1 MKAVILA
8 AGKGERL
15 SAAINVPKPLTPL
28 LGLTVIERAILSLKE
43 CGITDFVIVV
53 GYRSEE
59 VKRYVESRFHTH
71 ADVNIKFVQNE
82 EFDEGNGLSVW
93 KAREAVDN
101 EDFILMMCDHVF
113 EPGIVKQLL
122 SYAPGTGKCILC
134 VDRPENVF
142 DLADATKVL
151 VVGERGQEHPKSIGK
166 GLKEYNAIDCG
177 IFYCTP
183 AIFNALSAAIASG
196 DTALTGAVQRL
207 IQSDELGVLD
217 IHGRFWCDIDTP
229 DSLKHAEKKMLSS
242 LGKPADGIISRH
254 INRKVSTRI
263 FTPLILK
270 LYKGVTPTQVS
281 LLSFAVAALSAILFF
296 LSHPIAG
303 GIFIQ
308 LSSILDGCDGEIA
321 RLKKMSSN
329 LGNFID
335 AILDRYAD
343 GLILLGMFYYSATT
357 MGGKEMLSI
366 SWSPFM
372 IIVISVLAILG
383 NLMVSYTSAKSVA
396 NFNYQYK
403 GRWIATGRGRDS
415 RLFILFTAALLSYF
429 SAIFV
434 LFALIIIA
442 LLTNI
447 IVIWRTVL
455 SWKMFKKD
463 EE

>member
-229 DSLKHAEKKMLSS
+229 ASLRYAEKRILSS

-281 LLSFAVAALSAILFF
+281 LLSFVVAALSAILFF

-321 RLKKMSSN
+321 RLKKMST
-329 LGNFID
+329 GIGGFTD
-335 AILDRYAD
+335 AVLDRYAD
-343 GLILLGMFYYSATT
+343 AIILLGMFYYLMVTKIFGFYQT
-357 MGGKEMLSI
+357 PLT
-366 SWSPFM
+366 
-372 IIVISVLAILG
+372 IIFTSTLAIIG
-383 NLMVSYTSAKSVA
+383 SLMVSYTAA
-396 NFNYQYK
+396 RAIADLNYQHK
-403 GRWIATGRGRDS
+403 GNRDL
-415 RLFILFTAALLSYF
+415 RLFILFMGGVLSYIHPVSVFF
-429 SAIFV
+429 S
-434 LFALIIIA
+434 LFIIA
-442 LLTNI
+442 LMTNMT
-447 IVIWRTVL
+447 VMWRTVL
-455 SWKMFKKD
+455 SWKNFRED
-463 EE
+463 E

>member
-15 SAAINVPKPLTPL
+15 SAAISAPKPLTPL

-59 VKRYVESRFHTH
+59 VKRYVESRFQTH
-71 ADVNIKFVQNE
+71 ADVNIKFVRNE
-82 EFDEGNGLSVW
+82 EFDDGNGLSVW

-101 EDFILMMCDHVF
+101 EDFILIMCDHVF

-151 VVGERGQEHPKSIGK
+151 VVGERPKRIGK

-183 AIFNALSAAIASG
+183 AIFNALSAAIADG

-217 IHGRFWCDIDTP
+217 IHDRFWCDIDTP
-229 DSLKHAEKKMLSS
+229 ASLRYAEKRMLSS
-242 LGKPADGIISRH
+242 LGKPADGVISRH
-254 INRKVSTRI
+254 INRKISTRI

-270 LYKGVTPTQVS
+270 LYKEVTPTQVS
-281 LLSFAVAALSAILFF
+281 LLSFVVAVLSAILFF
-296 LSHPIAG
+296 LSHPVAG

-321 RLKKMSSN
+321 RLKRMTT
-329 LGNFID
+329 GIGGFTD
-335 AILDRYAD
+335 AVLDRYAD
-343 GLILLGMFYYSATT
+343 AIILLGMFYYLMVTKMFGFYLAPLT
-357 MGGKEMLSI
+357 
-366 SWSPFM
+366 
-372 IIVISVLAILG
+372 IIFTSTLAIIG
-383 NLMVSYTSAKSVA
+383 SLMVSYTAA
-396 NFNYQYK
+396 RAIADLNYRHK
-403 GRWIATGRGRDS
+403 GNRDL
-415 RLFILFTAALLSYF
+415 RLFILFMGGVLSYIHPISVFF
-429 SAIFV
+429 S
-434 LFALIIIA
+434 LFIIA
-442 LLTNI
+442 LMTNMT
-447 IVIWRTVL
+447 VMWRTAI
-455 SWKMFKKD
+455 SWKKFR
-463 EE
+463 E

>member
-1 MKAVILA
+1 MILA

-15 SAAINVPKPLTPL
+15 SAAISAPKPLTPL

-59 VKRYVESRFHTH
+59 VKRYVESRFQTH
-71 ADVNIKFVQNE
+71 ADVNIKFVRNE

-101 EDFILMMCDHVF
+101 EDFILLMCDHVF

-142 DLADATKVL
+142 DLADATKLL
-151 VVGERGQEHPKSIGK
+151 VVGERPKRIGK

-229 DSLKHAEKKMLSS
+229 ASLRYAEKRILSS
-242 LGKPADGIISRH
+242 LGKPADGVISRH
-254 INRKVSTRI
+254 INRKVSTGI

-321 RLKKMSSN
+321 RLKKMST
-329 LGNFID
+329 GIGGFTD
-335 AILDRYAD
+335 AVLDRYAD
-343 GLILLGMFYYSATT
+343 AIILLGMFYYLMVTKMFGFYLAPLT
-357 MGGKEMLSI
+357 
-366 SWSPFM
+366 
-372 IIVISVLAILG
+372 IIFTSTLAIIG
-383 NLMVSYTSAKSVA
+383 SLMVSYTAA
-396 NFNYQYK
+396 RAIADLNYRHK
-403 GRWIATGRGRDS
+403 GNRDL
-415 RLFILFTAALLSYF
+415 RLFILFMGGVLSYIHPISVFF
-429 SAIFV
+429 S
-434 LFALIIIA
+434 LFIIA
-442 LLTNI
+442 LMTNMT
-447 IVIWRTVL
+447 VMWRTAI
-455 SWKMFKKD
+455 SWKMFR
-463 EE
+463 E

>member
-1 MKAVILA
+1 MILA

-15 SAAINVPKPLTPL
+15 SAAISAPKPLTPL

-59 VKRYVESRFHTH
+59 VKRYVESRFQTH

-142 DLADATKVL
+142 DLADATKLL
-151 VVGERGQEHPKSIGK
+151 VAGERPERIGK
-166 GLKEYNAIDCG
+166 ALKDYNAIDCG

-229 DSLKHAEKKMLSS
+229 ASLRYAEKRMLSS
-242 LGKPADGIISRH
+242 LGKPADGVISRH

-263 FTPLILK
+263 FTPLILR
-270 LYKGVTPTQVS
+270 LHQNVTPNQVS
-281 LLSFAVAALSAILFF
+281 ILSFAVAILGALLFF
-296 LSHPIAG
+296 LSHPLVGA
-303 GIFIQ
+303 IFVQ
-308 LSSILDGCDGEIA
+308 LASILDGCDGEIA
-321 RLKKMSSN
+321 RLKIM
-329 LGNFID
+329 GTRIGGFAD
-335 AILDRYAD
+335 TMLDRYAD
-343 GLILLGMFYYSATT
+343 VFTLIGVYYYSSALSLSLSD
-357 MGGKEMLSI
+357 KELFGVYLNPSALVFIAMAA
-366 SWSPFM
+366 
-372 IIVISVLAILG
+372 IIGS
-383 NLMVSYTSAKSVA
+383 LMVSYTSARAKLDL
-396 NFNYQYK
+396 NRELK
-403 GRWIATGRGRDS
+403 GNRDL
-415 RLFILFTAALLSYF
+415 RLFLIFCGGLFSSIHPLSLSFTLLILALMTNSIVVYRSIRLWQVFHNAHPPKLSG
-429 SAIFV
+429 
-434 LFALIIIA
+434 
-442 LLTNI
+442 T
-447 IVIWRTVL
+447 
-455 SWKMFKKD
+455 
-463 EE
+463 

>member
-15 SAAINVPKPLTPL
+15 SAAISAPKPLTPL

-59 VKRYVESRFHTH
+59 VRRYVESQFQTH
-71 ADVNIKFVQNE
+71 ADVNIKFVRNE

-101 EDFILMMCDHVF
+101 EDFILLMCDHVF

-142 DLADATKVL
+142 DIADATKVL
-151 VVGERGQEHPKSIGK
+151 VVGERPKRIGK

-183 AIFNALSAAIASG
+183 AIFNALSAAIAGG

-229 DSLKHAEKKMLSS
+229 ASLRYAEKRMLSS
-242 LGKPADGIISRH
+242 LGKPADGVISRH

-296 LSHPIAG
+296 LSQPVAG

-321 RLKKMSSN
+321 RLKKMTT
-329 LGNFID
+329 GIGGFTD
-335 AILDRYAD
+335 AVLDRYAD
-343 GLILLGMFYYSATT
+343 AIILLGMFYYLMVTKIFGFYSAPLT
-357 MGGKEMLSI
+357 
-366 SWSPFM
+366 
-372 IIVISVLAILG
+372 IIFTSTLAIIG
-383 NLMVSYTSAKSVA
+383 SLMVSYTAA
-396 NFNYQYK
+396 RAIADLNYRHK
-403 GRWIATGRGRDS
+403 GNRDL
-415 RLFILFTAALLSYF
+415 RLFILFMGGVLSYIHPISVFF
-429 SAIFV
+429 S
-434 LFALIIIA
+434 LFIIA
-442 LLTNI
+442 LMTNMT
-447 IVIWRTVL
+447 VMWRTAI
-455 SWKMFKKD
+455 SWKMFR
-463 EE
+463 E